1 MRRVRLTE
9 GQLHNIIRNAV
20 NQAIN
25 EDYDE
30 DYLKSYRRVKFGIP
44 TNTKQGQMDADW
56 LDLEK
61 DSHDKKNY
69 YKNIANAA
77 HDRRTFEKWMYDECI
92 PRTKRDDYVKGNIDS
107 YTKPYKL

>member
-25 EDYDE
+25 EDYRTE
-30 DYLKSYRRVKFGIP
+30 SWHE
-44 TNTKQGQMDADW
+44 N
-56 LDLEK
+56 
-61 DSHDKKNY
+61 KNR
-69 YKNIANAA
+69 ANDA

>member
-25 EDYDE
+25 EDYRTA
-30 DYLKSYRRVKFGIP
+30 YRREKFSIP
-44 TNTKQGQMDADW
+44 TNTKRGQMDADW
-56 LDLEK
+56 LDLDN
-61 DSHDKKNY
+61 DSNDKKNY
-69 YKNIANAA
+69 YKNLANAA
-77 HDRRTFEKWMYDECI
+77 HNSRTFEKWMYDECI

>member
-25 EDYDE
+25 EDYRK
-30 DYLKSYRRVKFGIP
+30 DYITAYRREKFGIP
-44 TNTKQGQMDADW
+44 TNTKRGQMDADW
-56 LDLEK
+56 LDLDNDSNDK
-61 DSHDKKNY
+61 DNY
-69 YKNIANAA
+69 YKNLANAA
-77 HDRRTFEKWMYDECI
+77 YNSRTFEKWMYDECI

-107 YTKPYKL
+107 YTKRYKL

>member
-25 EDYDE
+25 EDYRTE
-30 DYLKSYRRVKFGIP
+30 SWHEKFGLP
-44 TNTKQGQMDADW
+44 TNTRKEQMDADW
-56 LDLEK
+56 LDLDY
-61 DSHDKKNY
+61 DSNDKKY
-69 YKNIANAA
+69 DYKNRANDA